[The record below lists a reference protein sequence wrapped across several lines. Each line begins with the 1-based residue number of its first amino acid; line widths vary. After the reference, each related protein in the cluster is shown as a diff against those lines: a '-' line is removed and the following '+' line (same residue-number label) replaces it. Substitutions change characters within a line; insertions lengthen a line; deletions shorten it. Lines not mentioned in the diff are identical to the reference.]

1 MDGTGR
7 WSRGRCDD
15 ARSAAG
21 GTGPARAGLGHSG
34 RVMDEPSRILSIG
47 AHPPRPVGHQ
57 TGGYAFD
64 VFVDIADVA
73 EKEARRAGRAGQL
86 SATAAPTR
94 ASADRDLAR
103 RVRAGRGNCAYGEG
117 FISHHPLLP
126 AGDRPR
132 PAHGAR
138 LRPRGDGALFV
149 QASGLSFG
157 PTVVAHVL
165 ERVRQRHAQAAPA
178 LRSPRTYLS
187 STVAVSAAPLCLRRC
202 APASYRNSCYYSH
215 IMNCVDVAP
224 ADR

>member
-1 MDGTGR
+1 MVTGASVMMPDR
-7 WSRGRCDD
+7 QPAEQDRHVPDW
-15 ARSAAG
+15 AIVAASWTSHHG
-21 GTGPARAGLGHSG
+21 FSLSGPTRHGLW
-34 RVMDEPSRILSIG
+34 DT
-47 AHPPRPVGHQ
+47 RP
-57 TGGYAFD
+57 ADMPFD

-149 QASGLSFG
+149 QASGLNFG

-202 APASYRNSCYYSH
+202 APASYRNSCYYSRVFRVS
-215 IMNCVDVAP
+215 CG
-224 ADR
+224 